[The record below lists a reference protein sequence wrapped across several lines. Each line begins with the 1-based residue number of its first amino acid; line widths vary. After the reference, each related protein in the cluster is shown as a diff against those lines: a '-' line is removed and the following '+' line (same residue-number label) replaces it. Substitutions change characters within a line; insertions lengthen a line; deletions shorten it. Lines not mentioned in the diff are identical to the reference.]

1 MIRQGQKMLIFPKY
15 YDQDCFNIF
24 ILFFTSL
31 IITQNSRKKV
41 LQEKSS
47 PIKSKSVSTPVFD
60 LNKISKIL
68 ITDDC

>member
-1 MIRQGQKMLIFPKY
+1 MLRQGQKMFIFPKY
-15 YDQDCFNIF
+15 YDQDCFKIF

-60 LNKISKIL
+60 LNKTSKIL
-68 ITDDC
+68 ITEDC